1 MGKKFPYFCAAML
14 EQVHQM
20 LHRVRDLFFRY
31 GIKSMTMDDIA
42 QQLGMSK
49 KTIYA
54 HFPDKKS
61 LLQALMS
68 DFLNNHHQEMVEA
81 KSQSENAIDEMFRN
95 AALGI
100 QRMDRITPSFL
111 FDLRKYHGEIWNQF
125 EQFRA
130 SALFAGITANIH
142 RGMDEGLF
150 RRDLDVDVVAHMHM
164 EHLNLI
170 VDPGHFA
177 ELNKPMRTVMYTI
190 MVTFTRGLATPEGMR
205 VLDQLLETNPVFDN
219 SNSTN

>member
-1 MGKKFPYFCAAML
+1 ML
-14 EQVHQM
+14 EQLHQL

-61 LLQALMS
+61 LLKALMS
-68 DFLNNHHQEMVEA
+68 DFLNNHHREMVEA
-81 KSQSENAIDEMFRN
+81 KAQSENAIDEMFRN

-111 FDLRKYHGEIWNQF
+111 FDLRKYHGDIWSQF
-125 EQFRA
+125 EEFRA
-130 SALFAGITANIH
+130 TALYAGITANIH

-177 ELNKPMRTVMYTI
+177 ELSKPMRTVMYTI
-190 MVTFTRGLATPEGMR
+190 MVTFTRGLATSDGMR

>member
-1 MGKKFPYFCAAML
+1 ML

-61 LLQALMS
+61 LLKALMS
-68 DFLNNHHQEMVEA
+68 DFLNNHHREMVEA
-81 KSQSENAIDEMFRN
+81 KAQSENAIDEMFRN

-111 FDLRKYHGEIWNQF
+111 FDLRKYHGDIWSQF
-125 EQFRA
+125 EEFRA
-130 SALFAGITANIH
+130 TALYAGITANIH

-190 MVTFTRGLATPEGMR
+190 MVTFTRGLATSDGMR

-219 SNSTN
+219 SNLTN

>member
-1 MGKKFPYFCAAML
+1 ML
-14 EQVHQM
+14 EQVHQL
-20 LHRVRDLFFRY
+20 LHRIRDLFFRY

-61 LLQALMS
+61 LLKALMS
-68 DFLNNHHQEMVEA
+68 DFLTCHYQEVVDA
-81 KSQSENAIDEMFRN
+81 QKNADNAIDEMFRI

-100 QRMDRITPSFL
+100 QRMDKITPSFM
-111 FDLRKYHGEIWNQF
+111 FDLRKYHGDIWNQF

-130 SALFAGITANIH
+130 TAMYEGITANIR

-150 RRDLDVDVVAHMHM
+150 RRDLDVQVVAHMHM

-190 MVTFTRGLATPEGMR
+190 MITFTRGLATPEGMR
-205 VLDQLLETNPVFDN
+205 ILDQHLENNPIFEN
-219 SNSTN
+219 SNLTN